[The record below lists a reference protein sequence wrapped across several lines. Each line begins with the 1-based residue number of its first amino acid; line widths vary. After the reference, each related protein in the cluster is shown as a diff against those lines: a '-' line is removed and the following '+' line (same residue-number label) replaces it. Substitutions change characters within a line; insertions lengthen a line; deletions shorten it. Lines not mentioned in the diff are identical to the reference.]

1 MSHMIRDALAKD
13 AKLTITPAIA
23 KAIINYVHSYE
34 TYGTNMNAFT
44 SPYLGI
50 YTCVFRSIDRDGL
63 FEIFNMD
70 TGTITKFINSKNDGK
85 STVFGVKMTSIA
97 AMLSNYLNTF
107 KKNLLTL
114 GISSSDMSKIIRD
127 IPTIDN
133 NFKVTSDP
141 FNIMCIWVVYNLLT
155 TKLDKKLQYDA
166 AASVLRILQYKFFTS
181 LVNFRFKYRPNE
193 AAMQTT
199 YESLSDKYDIKKYGT
214 WKNLMDNR
222 VNEFLADDSIHYK
235 TLRNLDDDGR
245 YLYIISDLQ
254 SRIRAQINLYVEE
267 YMRVKD
273 TNDLIGNYQTVGTG
287 TDGDKMLINNEQGI
301 DMAIASVYQDC
312 MSVSRLLDDHAI
324 KLVTGLFSAIRP
336 DQLRQLLIGFSEQ
349 AVKLAK
355 ANHSELTKTTADGVV
370 HLKGAHILIQYIIQ
384 QTYRYCRNTGVNMNI
399 PTEIIKGAKNVYSSS
414 RIIDPGIVAVRES
427 VNDLVL
433 ELQSSTRETTISALK
448 ISFILYIL
456 LLSLKYIK

>member
-1 MSHMIRDALAKD
+1 
-13 AKLTITPAIA
+13 
-23 KAIINYVHSYE
+23 
-34 TYGTNMNAFT
+34 
-44 SPYLGI
+44 
-50 YTCVFRSIDRDGL
+50 
-63 FEIFNMD
+63 
-70 TGTITKFINSKNDGK
+70 
-85 STVFGVKMTSIA
+85 
-97 AMLSNYLNTF
+97 
-107 KKNLLTL
+107 
-114 GISSSDMSKIIRD
+114 
-127 IPTIDN
+127 
-133 NFKVTSDP
+133 
-141 FNIMCIWVVYNLLT
+141 
-155 TKLDKKLQYDA
+155 
-166 AASVLRILQYKFFTS
+166 
-181 LVNFRFKYRPNE
+181 
-193 AAMQTT
+193 
-199 YESLSDKYDIKKYGT
+199 
-214 WKNLMDNR
+214 MDNR

-273 TNDLIGNYQTVGTG
+273 TNDLIGNYQTVGTS

-414 RIIDPGIVAVRES
+414 RITDPGIVAVRES